1 MMKNYLPVM
10 PLKYGIP
17 ILLSGS
23 LFFSSCLKEADFSG
37 LIRSTDPIEK
47 RFAASMEWNAQHP
60 FRNVVVD
67 NDAYT
72 LLITGDVHV
81 GSTSTVNNYLRFL
94 ERGEGEDISSLVFV
108 GDISTGREADQQT
121 FKEHLPDA
129 TDKPSFV
136 LIGNHELY
144 FDGWKYF
151 YHLFGSS
158 TYYFTVQTPANRDLF
173 LCLDSGSGTLG
184 KSQLKW
190 LKNTLET
197 KRNLYD
203 RCVVFTHNNF
213 FRDHHTASTSPLVE
227 ELVVLMDL
235 FEKYKVNM
243 VITAHDHK
251 RMIDQFGSVTY
262 LTLDALRDDAKNA
275 TYLILQKDVHE
286 ETKTGSSGFL
296 YTFVKP

>member
-1 MMKNYLPVM
+1 M
-10 PLKYGIP
+10 PSKYCIV

-23 LFFSSCLKEADFSG
+23 LLFSSCLKEADFSG

-67 NDAYT
+67 HDAYT
-72 LLITGDVHV
+72 LLVTGDVHV
-81 GSTSTVNNYLRFL
+81 GSSSTINNYLRFL
-94 ERGEGEDISSLVFV
+94 ERGEEEDISSLIFV

-121 FKEHLPDA
+121 FKAHLPEA
-129 TDKPSFV
+129 TAKPSFV
-136 LIGNHELY
+136 VVGNHELY

-151 YHLFGSS
+151 YQLFGSS
-158 TYYFTVQTPANRDLF
+158 TYYFTIQTPEKKDLF

-184 KSQLKW
+184 RSQLSW
-190 LKNTLET
+190 LKSTLET
-197 KRNLYD
+197 ERNLYD
-203 RCVVFTHNNF
+203 RCIVFTHNNF

-227 ELVVLMDL
+227 EIVVLMDL
-235 FEKYKVNM
+235 FEKHKVNM

-251 RMIDQFGSVTY
+251 RMIEHFGSVTY

-275 TYLILQKDVHE
+275 TYLILQKDIQGE
-286 ETKTGSSGFL
+286 AKIGSSGFL
-296 YTFVKP
+296 HTFVKP